1 MATGFLQQTLVRF
14 SPAISPFAGGLILF
28 LIAVTLAVA
37 LKTAVAAADPQSER
51 RVALVVGNSHYSKI
65 ESLANPVNDSRA
77 MHEALAKAG
86 FKVFAGQDL
95 TLSQFNSL
103 VEDFKRAAE
112 DADTALV
119 YYSGHGFQLRGQ
131 NYLVPSDAKL
141 ETPAAINAE
150 TVRLDALIADLQD
163 PARQTLIFL
172 DACRNNP
179 LPPSRRTNDG
189 LAQVEAGN
197 GVFVAFATQ
206 PGNISYDGRSK
217 LSPFTKAITNHL
229 GTPNL
234 SVSDMMIRVRN
245 DVERMTLHQQTPWDQ
260 SSLKRQFYFSG
271 APAADDQTGQQEIAI
286 LDPASDELS
295 SVQRSIDF
303 GETVEPLGEG
313 SNVLVLPN
321 ALGGGAPSNVILIP
335 QAPLEIFGREDLV
348 YAVQG
353 ELQRIGC
360 YVGELD
366 GVWSGESRQALTRY
380 YATRKLRLQEAE
392 PTEFHYDNLKR
403 EEGIVCKLPKP
414 ATPVVKPRAASNNP
428 PRSSGKAK
436 NRAAAP
442 PRAAPQQPAARQ
454 KTITNARVL
463 GSFR

>member
-1 MATGFLQQTLVRF
+1 MATGFLQQTLARF
-14 SPAISPFAGGLILF
+14 YPVISPFAGVMVLF
-28 LIAVTLAVA
+28 VIALASDFA
-37 LKTAVAAADPQSER
+37 LKTAIAAPGPQAER
-51 RVALVVGNSHYSKI
+51 RVALVIGNSHYSKI

-77 MHEALAKAG
+77 MHEALTKVG
-86 FKVFAGQDL
+86 FEVFAGEDL
-95 TLSQFNSL
+95 TLSEFNSL
-103 VEDFKRAAE
+103 VDDFKRAAK

-131 NYLVPSDAKL
+131 NYLVPSDAQL
-141 ETPAAINAE
+141 ETPAAIDIE
-150 TVRLDALIADLQD
+150 TVRLDTLIADLQD

-229 GTPNL
+229 GTPNQ
-234 SVSDMMIRVRN
+234 SVSDMMILVRN

-260 SSLKRQFYFSG
+260 SSLKRQFYFAG
-271 APAADDQTGQQEIAI
+271 APATIQDKVAAI
-286 LDPASDELS
+286 GPASNELS
-295 SVQRSIDF
+295 SGQRSIDF
-303 GETVEPLGEG
+303 GETMQTPLGE
-313 SNVLVLPN
+313 SSENVLVLPN
-321 ALGGGAPSNVILIP
+321 ALGGAAPSNVILIP
-335 QAPLEIFGREDLV
+335 QAPLEIFGREDLI

-366 GVWSGESRQALTRY
+366 GVWSKGSREALTRY

-403 EEGIVCKLPKP
+403 EEGIICKLPKP
-414 ATPVVKPRAASNNP
+414 AVPVVKQRAASKSP
-428 PRSSGKAK
+428 PRSSGRAR
-436 NRAAAP
+436 NQAAAAP
-442 PRAAPQQPAARQ
+442 SRAAPQQPAAGQ